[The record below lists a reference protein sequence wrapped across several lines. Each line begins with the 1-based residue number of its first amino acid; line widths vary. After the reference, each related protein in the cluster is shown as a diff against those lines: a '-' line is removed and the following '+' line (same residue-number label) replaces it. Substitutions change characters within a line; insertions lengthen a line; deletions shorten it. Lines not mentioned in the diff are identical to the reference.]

1 VFCYKKHF
9 FAYIYK
15 DYKGKKL
22 PYLAFNKGNQ
32 LEHPILASGGRKLIQ
47 VVTFHPEHDLPAKQI
62 TKIME
67 MAIRLVE
74 KD

>member
-1 VFCYKKHF
+1 MFCYKKHF

-32 LEHPILASGGRKLIQ
+32 LEHPILASGERKLIQ